1 MTLIFHER
9 NVVYYSDLILVQ
21 GSPAIMSFNC
31 FFILACENWWIS
43 FMIIGLKCLLSLRN
57 FFYFLSICFQLLIF
71 GSFNSKV
78 QALITK
84 LAYLWIFL
92 FPLSLCHY
100 HSLLVTFCNYEHYPP
115 LQKSNHIPGIDTMC
129 CWQIMMF
136 SFSLFHVSFLF

>member
-1 MTLIFHER
+1 MNYFYDYWPE
-9 NVVYYSDLILVQ
+9 VS
-21 GSPAIMSFNC
+21 A
-31 FFILACENWWIS
+31 FIKIY
-43 FMIIGLKCLLSLRN
+43 
-57 FFYFLSICFQLLIF
+57 FYFLCICFQLLIF
-71 GSFNSKV
+71 GSSNSKV

-129 CWQIMMF
+129 C
-136 SFSLFHVSFLF
+136 